1 MLRNLGATTFVFQS
15 TCKRLWCF
23 QCLST
28 LIPTMLNCGR
38 SVARLLTILWRN
50 SSQTSALSSMW
61 TILSDSKID
70 TSSSSFPPIPLFL
83 SVTIRW
89 SITVSGILSTPIRNS
104 GQWQKELTTM
114 TGQGTNRFSS
124 WSLLAIC
131 GSRYLNTEPH
141 RVWLEHLERKRERDR
156 ENKNNITPSTSYC
169 WLFLKS
175 QTTTFWMVQKPCK
188 SWDFNYQP
196 QLVSTPDFWTINSM
210 SSNPKVPVPSIV
222 SLVVV
227 DPTATWPR
235 RYGESTRR
243 LGVRRKDWR
252 KCGVQLHNLI
262 VPTKKGI

>member
-1 MLRNLGATTFVFQS
+1 MLRNLGATTFFFQS

-23 QCLST
+23 LCLGP

-70 TSSSSFPPIPLFL
+70 TSASSFPPIPLFR

-114 TGQGTNRFSS
+114 TRPGTDRFSS

-141 RVWLEHLERKRERDR
+141 RVWLEHLEREREREKKTKTTSRPVHHTVDGS
-156 ENKNNITPSTSYC
+156 EIPNNHLLDGAKT
-169 WLFLKS
+169 L
-175 QTTTFWMVQKPCK
+175 
-188 SWDFNYQP
+188 
-196 QLVSTPDFWTINSM
+196 
-210 SSNPKVPVPSIV
+210 
-222 SLVVV
+222 
-227 DPTATWPR
+227 
-235 RYGESTRR
+235 
-243 LGVRRKDWR
+243 
-252 KCGVQLHNLI
+252 
-262 VPTKKGI
+262 